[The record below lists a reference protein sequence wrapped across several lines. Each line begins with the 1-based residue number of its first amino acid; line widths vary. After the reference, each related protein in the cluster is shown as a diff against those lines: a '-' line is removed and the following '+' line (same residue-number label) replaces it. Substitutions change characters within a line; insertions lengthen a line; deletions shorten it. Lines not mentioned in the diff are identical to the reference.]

1 MGGKKLTE
9 KRKGRNIQIHMN
21 LTHLARD
28 FYEGSTIESQ
38 PGAEIIENS
47 QNNENK
53 QTIKILLI
61 ISTIL

>member
-1 MGGKKLTE
+1 
-9 KRKGRNIQIHMN
+9 MN

>member
-1 MGGKKLTE
+1 
-9 KRKGRNIQIHMN
+9 MN
-21 LTHLARD
+21 LTHLTQD

-47 QNNENK
+47 RNNENK

>member
-1 MGGKKLTE
+1 
-9 KRKGRNIQIHMN
+9 MN

-47 QNNENK
+47 RNNENK
-53 QTIKILLI
+53 QTVPLK
-61 ISTIL
+61 SF